1 MKNLLF
7 IFIIFLSLTSCKTE
21 TKHPDIEAGWKAL
34 DGILARIQAPVFPD
48 KQFVITDF
56 GAKDDGTICTEAIR
70 LAIETCNAA
79 GGGRV
84 VVPEGT
90 YLTGAIHLLSNV
102 ELHIVEGAT
111 LLFSTNPKDY
121 LPNVLTRFE
130 GMELYNYSPLIYAYK
145 QENIAVTGK
154 GTLDGQASN
163 ENWWAWARTSREESE
178 MKGVPSQKHP
188 DNVPRLVE
196 MMTNAIPVDQRIFG
210 DGYFLRPSFF
220 QPYLCKNILI
230 EGVSIKR
237 PPMWMLHPVLSE
249 NISVLNVKLYSP
261 EAPNGD
267 GCDPE
272 CCKDILIDGC
282 VFNTGDDCIAIKSGR
297 NRQGYD
303 LGIPTENVVIRN
315 CKMMDGHGGIVMGS
329 ETSGGVRN
337 VYGYNCE
344 MSSPNL
350 DRAIRLKSNKYRGG
364 VIENIF
370 IRDITVGEVKNAAI
384 RINQNYFSKAAPGEI
399 HYTTYRNIF
408 VENLT
413 CQKADY
419 AIQILGLEEHPVENV
434 KIINCEFNNIKE
446 ENVLDFVNGLV
457 IENISINGK
466 LTE

>member
-7 IFIIFLSLTSCKTE
+7 IFIMFLGLAACKTE
-21 TKHPDIEAGWKAL
+21 TKHADIEAGWKAL
-34 DGILARIQAPVFPD
+34 DGILERIQAPVFPD

-56 GAKDDGTICTEAIR
+56 GAKEDGTLSTEAIR

-102 ELHIVEGAT
+102 ELHLVEGAT

-163 ENWWAWARTSREESE
+163 ENWWAWARTSREDSE
-178 MKGVPSQKHP
+178 AKGLPSQKHP

-196 MMTNAIPVDQRIFG
+196 MMTNAVAVDQRIFG
-210 DGYFLRPSFF
+210 DGYYLRPSFF

-249 NISVLNVKLYSP
+249 NISVLDVKLFSP
-261 EAPNGD
+261 DAPNGD

-337 VYGYNCE
+337 IYGYNCE

-370 IRDITVGEVKNAAI
+370 IKDITVGEVGNAAI

-419 AIQILGLEEHPVENV
+419 AIQIIGLEEHPVENI
-434 KIINCEFNNIKE
+434 KIINCEFNNIEE
-446 ENVLDFVNGLV
+446 ENVLENVNGL
-457 IENISINGK
+457 ILENISINGK
-466 LTE
+466 IIE